1 MKLLAAIVVLMGLAP
16 MALAQQSAPA
26 QDTTPPSKPSPD
38 ATEVIDRQT
47 KGRAGRNIR
56 LVVITNVRSDC
67 TSGPLPTV
75 RLATPPKNGKVTV
88 QRVRYGATN
97 LRQCLAAEVPALV
110 AFYRSA
116 NDFEGSDTATLEI
129 RFEGKPP
136 QLRRYTI
143 SVTRVDNSNI

>member
-1 MKLLAAIVVLMGLAP
+1 MKLLAAIVVLLGLATV
-16 MALAQQSAPA
+16 AFAQEPAP
-26 QDTTPPSKPSPD
+26 PPKSSPED
-38 ATEVIDRQT
+38 MEVVERQA

-56 LVVITNVRSDC
+56 LVVITNVRRDC
-67 TSGPLPTV
+67 TSGPLPTI

-88 QRVRYGATN
+88 QRMRYGATN

-116 NDFEGSDTATLEI
+116 GDFEGSDTVTLEI

>member
-1 MKLLAAIVVLMGLAP
+1 MKLLAAILVLAGLATP
-16 MALAQQSAPA
+16 PLAQES
-26 QDTTPPSKPSPD
+26 TPPPKPSPNE
-38 ATEVIDRQT
+38 AEPVDRQA

-56 LVVITNVRSDC
+56 LLVVTNVRSDC
-67 TSGPLPTV
+67 TSGPLPTI
-75 RLATPPKNGKVTV
+75 RLAAEPKNGRVTV

-97 LRQCLAAEVPALV
+97 MRQCLAAEVPALV

-116 NDFEGSDTATLEI
+116 ADFEGSDTATLEI

>member
-1 MKLLAAIVVLMGLAP
+1 MKLQAAIVVLLGLATA
-16 MALAQQSAPA
+16 ALAQEPAPL
-26 QDTTPPSKPSPD
+26 PKPSPD
-38 ATEVIDRQT
+38 QTEVVERQA

-88 QRVRYGATN
+88 QRMRYGATN

-110 AFYRSA
+110 
-116 NDFEGSDTATLEI
+116 
-129 RFEGKPP
+129 
-136 QLRRYTI
+136 
-143 SVTRVDNSNI
+143 

>member
-1 MKLLAAIVVLMGLAP
+1 MMRKIMKMLAAIGLLLGLAT
-16 MALAQQSAPA
+16 AAGAQES
-26 QDTTPPSKPSPD
+26 TPPATHSPD
-38 ATEVIDRQT
+38 EAAVVERQA

-116 NDFEGSDTATLEI
+116 GDFEGSDTATLEI